1 MGNGALPHGPSD
13 RAHPRLY
20 PTVDER
26 WGRQIRPARHR
37 PNPSGRDDDRC
48 NIELMKLRGRAP
60 RLVDPLRAMAIRD
73 KPIAPGSPWQ
83 NSFAERLIAIRR
95 ECVDH
100 IVVLGE
106 AHLRQTLREYA
117 RYYNTA
123 RTHRSLDQ
131 D

>member
-1 MGNGALPHGPSD
+1 MKDGAD
-13 RAHPRLY
+13 KYDPR
-20 PTVDER
+20 VIVR
-26 WGRQIRPARHR
+26 IRPGETMTAA
-37 PNPSGRDDDRC
+37 NY
-48 NIELMKLRGRAP
+48 IELMKLRGRAP

-123 RTHRSLDQ
+123 RTPRSLDQ
-131 D
+131 DAPVSRHVWCGR

>member
-1 MGNGALPHGPSD
+1 MASHIERRKFLATLGGAAAWPLAA
-13 RAHPRLY
+13 RAQQAIMAVIGYLGAGSPDA
-20 PTVDER
+20 V
-26 WGRQIRPARHR
+26 
-37 PNPSGRDDDRC
+37 
-48 NIELMKLRGRAP
+48 ELLA
-60 RLVDPLRAMAIRD
+60 LWIPLRAMAIRD

-123 RTHRSLDQ
+123 RTHRSLD
-131 D
+131 